1 MEVDI
6 ELTTIGQLVEYLT
19 EIENECMDWDVV
31 CIAPDGTSCHIT
43 SLELDED
50 GILCIGVDDYEYD
63 IDDCYSVDI
72 LLNELQTY
80 NEQTRVYIAG
90 HNQYLKWGEG
100 PLYEDENEEVGF
112 DCIAFE
118 PDKAQEC
125 LSEQLTEVERSG
137 LAWKQFVQNIQR
149 IVLFVITLLL
159 VYGSVYN
166 VRALLTHSGTAWQNI
181 MWSFICIFLTI
192 IGSLTLYS
200 DYKNNVSSTKITKR

>member
-19 EIENECMDWDVV
+19 EIEDECMDWDVV

-43 SLELDED
+43 SLELDEN
-50 GILCIGVDDYEYD
+50 GILCIGVDDSEYD
-63 IDDCYSVDI
+63 IGDCYSVDI

-90 HNQYLKWGEG
+90 HNQYLKWEDG
-100 PLYEDENEEVGF
+100 PLYDDENEEVGF
-112 DCIAFE
+112 DCIALE

-181 MWSFICIFLTI
+181 MWSFTCIFLTI
-192 IGSLTLYS
+192 ICSLTLYS
-200 DYKNNVSSTKITKR
+200 DYENK

>member
-90 HNQYLKWGEG
+90 HNQYLKWADG

-112 DCIAFE
+112 DCIALE

-181 MWSFICIFLTI
+181 MWSFTCIFLTI
-192 IGSLTLYS
+192 ICLLTLYS
-200 DYKNNVSSTKITKR
+200 DYKNK

>member
-50 GILCIGVDDYEYD
+50 GILCIGVDDYVYD
-63 IDDCYSVDI
+63 MDDCYSVDI

-90 HNQYLKWGEG
+90 HNQYMKWVDG